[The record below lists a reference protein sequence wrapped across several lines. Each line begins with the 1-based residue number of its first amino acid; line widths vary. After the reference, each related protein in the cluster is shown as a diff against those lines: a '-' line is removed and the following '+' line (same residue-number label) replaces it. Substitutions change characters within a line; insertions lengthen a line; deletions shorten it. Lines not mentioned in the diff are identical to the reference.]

1 MTIRKST
8 IRRIAKCAVAMVA
21 VALTLYVGA

>member
-1 MTIRKST
+1 MTMRKST
-8 IRRIAKCAVAMVA
+8 IRRIAKCAVAMAA

>member
-8 IRRIAKCAVAMVA
+8 VSRIAKCAVAMAA
-21 VALTLYVGA
+21 VCLTLYIGA

>member
-8 IRRIAKCAVAMVA
+8 IRSIAKCAVAMAA

>member
-8 IRRIAKCAVAMVA
+8 IRRIAKCTVAMAA

>member
-8 IRRIAKCAVAMVA
+8 IRRIAKCAVAVA
-21 VALTLYVGA
+21 AVVLTLYVGA

>member
-8 IRRIAKCAVAMVA
+8 IRRMAKCAVAMAA

>member
-8 IRRIAKCAVAMVA
+8 IRRMAKCAVAVAA

>member
-8 IRRIAKCAVAMVA
+8 IRRIAKCAVAMAA

>member
-8 IRRIAKCAVAMVA
+8 VRRIAKCAVAMAA
-21 VALTLYVGA
+21 VCLTLYVGA

>member
-8 IRRIAKCAVAMVA
+8 IRRIAKCAVAIAA